1 MKIQRWEEKLFS
13 ALVDQKD
20 SSTNER
26 FIEAQ
31 LVYYYQRMDTQDL
44 ITAGGISDIED
55 GYLLLSDLG
64 LRALFSVYCAK
75 GKDFDQFIFKNE
87 MKELGFNKF
96 FAHKVFSQLEVWRN
110 SLPEDI
116 TEDEVKGSWNT
127 NRRLPDSVVYLE
139 QRR

>member
-1 MKIQRWEEKLFS
+1 
-13 ALVDQKD
+13 
-20 SSTNER
+20 
-26 FIEAQ
+26 
-31 LVYYYQRMDTQDL
+31 
-44 ITAGGISDIED
+44 
-55 GYLLLSDLG
+55 
-64 LRALFSVYCAK
+64 
-75 GKDFDQFIFKNE
+75 